1 MRIAYFKFLILF
13 IGLLFITACASNPAS
28 VSTED
33 SVNTGLLWKI
43 ESPGVAPSYLF
54 GTIHSEDPRVID
66 LPPIVSQSL
75 KKSVLLALEI
85 EFSPETGKYAFASMF
100 FSDGRTLD
108 NVAGN
113 QLAQK
118 AAELMSKRGL
128 PEQQAMMM
136 KPWAVFTLMNMPEPE
151 TGVYLDLK
159 LHQLASSQG
168 KQLYGLETIEEQIA
182 TFDEMPMT
190 EQVALLEH
198 SLANQEEMS
207 EVMEK
212 TIEIYLSKDLAA
224 MEALNKHFMAEMPVE
239 LATTFTHRLIDFRN
253 MRMYQRMKPLIASG
267 GAFVAVGAL
276 HLPGESGL
284 IKQLRLDGLSVS
296 AVY

>member
-1 MRIAYFKFLILF
+1 MRITYPKLLVLYV
-13 IGLLFITACASNPAS
+13 GLLFITACASNPAS
-28 VSTED
+28 ISTDD
-33 SVNTGLLWKI
+33 SVNTGLLWRI

-66 LPPIVSQSL
+66 LPPIVAQSL
-75 KKSVLLALEI
+75 KKSALLALEI
-85 EFSPETGKYAFASMF
+85 EFSAETGKFAFASMF

-108 NVAGN
+108 KVAGK

-128 PEQQAMMM
+128 PEHQAMMM

-168 KQLYGLETIEEQIA
+168 KKLYGLETIEEQIA

-190 EQVALLEH
+190 EQVALLDH

-212 TIEIYLSKDLAA
+212 TIEIYLSRDLAA
-224 MEALNKHFMAEMPVE
+224 MEALNKRFMEEMPAD
-239 LATTFTHRLIDFRN
+239 LASNFTNRLIDFRN
-253 MRMYQRMKPLIASG
+253 MRMYKRMKPLIASG

-284 IKQLRLDGLSVS
+284 IKQLRQDGISVS

>member
-1 MRIAYFKFLILF
+1 MYQDLLKRTFYFV
-13 IGLLFITACASNPAS
+13 GLLFITACASNPAS
-28 VSTED
+28 LSSGD
-33 SVNTGLLWKI
+33 AAGKGLLWKI

-66 LPPIVSQSL
+66 LPPIVSRSLQQSA
-75 KKSVLLALEI
+75 LLALEI

-100 FSDGRTLD
+100 FSEGRTLEK
-108 NVAGN
+108 VAGKH
-113 QLAQK
+113 LAKK
-118 AAELMSKRGL
+118 AVELMSTRGL
-128 PEQQAMMM
+128 PEHQAMMM

-159 LHQLASSQG
+159 LHQMASSQG
-168 KQLYGLETIEEQIA
+168 KKLYGLETIEEQIA
-182 TFDEMPMT
+182 TFDEVPMT

-212 TIEIYLSKDLAA
+212 TIDTYLSRDLAA
-224 MEALNKHFMAEMPVE
+224 MEALNERYMGEMPAD
-239 LATTFTHRLIDFRN
+239 LATMFTHRLINFRN
-253 MRMYQRMKPLIASG
+253 ARMYERMKPLIASG

-284 IKQLRLDGLSVS
+284 IKQLRQDGISVS

>member
-1 MRIAYFKFLILF
+1 MRTAYNKLLVLF

-28 VSTED
+28 VSND
-33 SVNTGLLWKI
+33 GSANTGLLWKI
-43 ESPGVAPSYLF
+43 ESPGVAPSFLF

-66 LPPIVSQSL
+66 LPPAVAQSL
-75 KKSVLLALEI
+75 KQSVLLALEI

-108 NVAGN
+108 KVAGK

-118 AAELMSKRGL
+118 AAELMSTRGL
-128 PEQQAMMM
+128 PEHQAMMM
-136 KPWAVFTLMNMPEPE
+136 KPWAIFTLMNMPEPE

-168 KQLYGLETIEEQIA
+168 KKLYGLETIEEQIA
-182 TFDEMPMT
+182 TFDEMPMA

-198 SLANQEEMS
+198 SLANQDEMS

-224 MEALNKHFMAEMPVE
+224 MEALNKRFMGEMPVD
-239 LATTFTHRLIDFRN
+239 LATMFTHRLINFRN
-253 MRMYQRMKPLIASG
+253 ARMYERMKPLIASG

-284 IKQLRLDGLSVS
+284 IKQLRQDGISVS
-296 AVY
+296 VVY